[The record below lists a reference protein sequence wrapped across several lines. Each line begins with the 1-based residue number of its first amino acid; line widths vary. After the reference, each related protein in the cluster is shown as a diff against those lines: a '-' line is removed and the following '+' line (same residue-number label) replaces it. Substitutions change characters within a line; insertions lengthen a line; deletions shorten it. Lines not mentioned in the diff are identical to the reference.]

1 VAWTER
7 IAREAED
14 GVVGL
19 LRVSLVLGKEGG
31 EEETTLLL
39 LLLLFELLVVLG
51 NDAGVGVVEEECN
64 SDISWSEDQT

>member
-31 EEETTLLL
+31 GEETTLLL
-39 LLLLFELLVVLG
+39 LLLLFELVVLG
-51 NDAGVGVVEEECN
+51 NDAGVGVVEEECS